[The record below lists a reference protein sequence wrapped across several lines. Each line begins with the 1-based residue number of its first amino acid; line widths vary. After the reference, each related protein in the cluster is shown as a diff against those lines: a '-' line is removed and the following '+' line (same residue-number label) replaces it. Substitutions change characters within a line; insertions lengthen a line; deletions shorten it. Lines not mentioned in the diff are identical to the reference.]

1 MIVINLTRGTKL
13 RIIIT
18 TIIFAS
24 ILSNMDLSRLA
35 LSQNYNNYQTTEK
48 GTNISN
54 ITGVSDYTSTN
65 EAIGVSIVPGASALT
80 NTAYSPDPIQ
90 INTGQTVLWTNDDS
104 TFHTVTSGQ
113 PGQSNVGKLF
123 DSGLTGPTS
132 MSGNGKIFELTF
144 VIAGEYPYYC
154 ILHPGM
160 IGMVIVI

>member
-1 MIVINLTRGTKL
+1 
-13 RIIIT
+13 
-18 TIIFAS
+18 
-24 ILSNMDLSRLA
+24 MDLSRLA
-35 LSQNYNNYQTTEK
+35 FSQNYNNYQTTEK

-54 ITGVSDYTSTN
+54 ITGVSDYTSAN
-65 EAIGVSIVPGASALT
+65 NAIGVSIVSGASALT

-90 INTGQTVLWTNDDS
+90 INTGQTVVWTNDDS

-123 DSGLTGPTS
+123 DSGLAGPTS
-132 MSGNGKIFELTF
+132 MSGNGKTFELTF